1 MAIIEVKNLTR
12 KFGDLVAVD
21 DISFTVEEGE
31 IFGFLGPNGAGKT
44 TTINVLCTLLRPTS
58 GEAWLNGYHVVRDQA
73 KVRRSIG
80 LVFQEPTLD
89 DQLTAEE
96 NLNFHAIL
104 YDVPGDARARRMEKV
119 LKMVELYDRRKDSIK
134 TFSGGMKR
142 RLEIARGL
150 MHYPRV
156 LFLDEPT
163 LGLDPQTRNLI
174 WEYILHLREREGITI
189 FLTTQYM
196 GEAEYA
202 DRIAII
208 DYGKIVALDTPDNLR
223 GLVGGDI
230 ITVKTTDDRLAARE
244 ISHRFGFQVNEGQN
258 GLHFEVHKGEEF
270 IPRLVEGLPLEIHSV
285 SLRRPTLDDVFLKF
299 TGRRIRD
306 EELSA
311 KDQWKERVRSRHRG
325 RGHGRG
331 HP

>member
-1 MAIIEVKNLTR
+1 M
-12 KFGDLVAVD
+12 
-21 DISFTVEEGE
+21 EE
-31 IFGFLGPNGAGKT
+31 
-44 TTINVLCTLLRPTS
+44 
-58 GEAWLNGYHVVRDQA
+58 
-73 KVRRSIG
+73 
-80 LVFQEPTLD
+80 
-89 DQLTAEE
+89 
-96 NLNFHAIL
+96 
-104 YDVPGDARARRMEKV
+104 V
-119 LKMVELYDRRKDSIK
+119 LKMVELYDRRKDSVK

-174 WEYILHLREREGITI
+174 WEYILQLREGEGITI
-189 FLTTQYM
+189 FLTTHYM
-196 GEAEYA
+196 DEAEHA

-208 DYGKIVALDTPDNLR
+208 DYGKIVALDTPNNLR

-230 ITVKTTDDRLAARE
+230 ITVKTKDDQLAAQE
-244 ISHRFGFQVNEGQN
+244 ISQRFGFKVDNNEG
-258 GLHFEVHKGEEF
+258 GLQFEVEKGEEF
-270 IPRLVEGLPLEIHSV
+270 IPRLVNDSPVEILSI

-306 EELSA
+306 EEVGA
-311 KDQWKERVRSRHRG
+311 KDRWKRQAGRG
-325 RGHGRG
+325 RRP

>member
-1 MAIIEVKNLTR
+1 MAIIEVRDLVR

-21 DISFTVEEGE
+21 NVSFTVEEGE
-31 IFGFLGPNGAGKT
+31 VFGFLGPNGAGKT
-44 TTINVLCTLLRPTS
+44 TTINVLCTLLKPTS

-73 KVRRSIG
+73 KARRSIG
-80 LVFQEPTLD
+80 LVFQEPSLD

-104 YDVPGDARARRMEKV
+104 YDIPAAARAKRMEEV
-119 LKMVELYDRRKDSIK
+119 LKMVELYDRRKDFIK

-174 WEYILHLREREGITI
+174 WEYILQLREREGISI
-189 FLTTQYM
+189 FLTTHYM
-196 GEAEYA
+196 DEAEHA

-230 ITVKTTDDRLAARE
+230 ITVKTTDDQLAARE
-244 ISHRFGFQVNEGQN
+244 ISQRFGFQVNDGQN
-258 GLHFEVHKGEEF
+258 GLHFEVQKGEEF
-270 IPRLVEGLPLEIHSV
+270 IPRLVEQLPVEILSI

-299 TGRRIRD
+299 TGRQIRD
-306 EELSA
+306 EELSS
-311 KDQWKERVRSRHRG
+311 KDQWKARARRRG
-325 RGHGRG
+325 GP

>member
-1 MAIIEVKNLTR
+1 MAIIEVRDLVR

-21 DISFTVEEGE
+21 NVSFTVEEGE
-31 IFGFLGPNGAGKT
+31 VFGFLGPNGAGKT
-44 TTINVLCTLLRPTS
+44 TTINVLCTLLKPTS

-73 KVRRSIG
+73 KARRSIG
-80 LVFQEPTLD
+80 LVFQEPSLD

-104 YDVPGDARARRMEKV
+104 YDIPAAARAKRMEEV

-174 WEYILHLREREGITI
+174 WEYILQLREREGISI
-189 FLTTQYM
+189 FLTTHYM
-196 GEAEYA
+196 DEAEHA

-230 ITVKTTDDRLAARE
+230 ITVKTTDDQLAARE
-244 ISHRFGFQVNEGQN
+244 ISQRFGFQVNDGQN
-258 GLHFEVHKGEEF
+258 GLHFEVQKGEEF
-270 IPRLVEGLPLEIHSV
+270 IPRLVEQLPVEILSI

-299 TGRRIRD
+299 TGRQIRD
-306 EELSA
+306 EELSS
-311 KDQWKERVRSRHRG
+311 KDQWKARARRRG
-325 RGHGRG
+325 GP

>member
-1 MAIIEVKNLTR
+1 MAIIEVKDLTR

-21 DISFTVEEGE
+21 RVSFSVEERE

-44 TTINVLCTLLRPTS
+44 TTINMLCTLLKPTS
-58 GEAWLNGYHVVRDQA
+58 GEAWLNGYHLVRDQD

-80 LVFQEPTLD
+80 LVFQDPSLD

-96 NLNFHAIL
+96 NLNFHALL
-104 YDVPGDARARRMEKV
+104 YDIPASTRAKRMEEV

-163 LGLDPQTRNLI
+163 LGLDPQTRNRI
-174 WEYILHLREREGITI
+174 WEYILELREREGITI
-189 FLTTQYM
+189 FLTTHYM
-196 GEAEYA
+196 DEAEHA

-208 DYGKIVALDTPDNLR
+208 DYGKIVALDTPDSLR

-230 ITVKTTDDRLAARE
+230 ITVKTTDDRLAAQE
-244 ISHRFGFQVNEGQN
+244 ISQCFGFQVNEGQN
-258 GLHFEVHKGEEF
+258 GLHFEVQKGEEF
-270 IPRLVEGLPLEIHSV
+270 IPRLVSELPLEIHSI

-311 KDQWKERVRSRHRG
+311 KDRWKERRRRRG
-325 RGHGRG
+325 RP

>member
-12 KFGDLVAVD
+12 KFGDLTAVD

-44 TTINVLCTLLRPTS
+44 TVINVLCTLLKPTS

-80 LVFQEPTLD
+80 LVFQEPSLD

-104 YDVPGDARARRMEKV
+104 YDVPAGARAKRMEEV
-119 LKMVELYDRRKDSIK
+119 LKMVELYDRRKDFIK

-174 WEYILHLREREGITI
+174 WEYILQLREREGITI

-208 DYGKIVALDTPDNLR
+208 DYGKIVILDTPDNLR

-230 ITVKTTDDRLAARE
+230 ITVKTTDDRLAAQE
-244 ISHRFGFQVNEGQN
+244 ISQRFGFQVNEGEN
-258 GLHFEVHKGEEF
+258 DLHFEVQRGEEF
-270 IPRLVEGLPLEIHSV
+270 IPRFVEQLPVEILSI

-311 KDQWKERVRSRHRG
+311 KDQWKERMKSRHRG